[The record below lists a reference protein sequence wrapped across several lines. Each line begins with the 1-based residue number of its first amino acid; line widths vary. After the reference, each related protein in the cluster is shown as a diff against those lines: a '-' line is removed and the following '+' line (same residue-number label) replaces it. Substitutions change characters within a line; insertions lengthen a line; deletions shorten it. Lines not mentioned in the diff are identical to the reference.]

1 MSSTQWY
8 NGSLSCSPVGRTTL
22 ITSLLTNSS
31 VQSTQMARVCISTF
45 WIPIK
50 QKLLIVFVI
59 IRNKIRTHSYSYWKS
74 HGLWVSRSQITTHFG
89 ITRCE
94 YHLFLWL
101 IWLLSMRG
109 GGNRPDGNNSWWSTH
124 NIKYTHCVLKCMM
137 LYTHCVFNCTILSSR
152 ETTSWRWSHILPHS
166 VRSAH
171 MTEQY
176 NNNDKHMD
184 RNIVKTNNERILMR
198 TKQWETPIWWYG
210 I

>member
-74 HGLWVSRSQITTHFG
+74 HSLWVSRSQITTHFG

-124 NIKYTHCVLKCMM
+124 NIQSKIHTLRAQMYVWCCTHTAYSIVGYCRHVKPPVGAGRTYSL
-137 LYTHCVFNCTILSSR
+137 ILSVPLTWLS
-152 ETTSWRWSHILPHS
+152 
-166 VRSAH
+166 
-171 MTEQY
+171 
-176 NNNDKHMD
+176 
-184 RNIVKTNNERILMR
+184 NIIIMIKI
-198 TKQWETPIWWYG
+198 
-210 I
+210 

>member
-1 MSSTQWY
+1 MS
-8 NGSLSCSPVGRTTL
+8 P
-22 ITSLLTNSS
+22 
-31 VQSTQMARVCISTF
+31 
-45 WIPIK
+45 
-50 QKLLIVFVI
+50 
-59 IRNKIRTHSYSYWKS
+59 SYHSYWKS

-94 YHLFLWL
+94 YHLFFWL

-124 NIKYTHCVLKCMM
+124 NIQSKINTLRAQ
-137 LYTHCVFNCTILSSR
+137 LYDAVHTLLIRLSSR

-176 NNNDKHMD
+176 DNNDKNID
-184 RNIVKTNNERILMR
+184 RNIVKTNNERILLR
-198 TKQWETPIWWYG
+198 IKQWETPIWWYG